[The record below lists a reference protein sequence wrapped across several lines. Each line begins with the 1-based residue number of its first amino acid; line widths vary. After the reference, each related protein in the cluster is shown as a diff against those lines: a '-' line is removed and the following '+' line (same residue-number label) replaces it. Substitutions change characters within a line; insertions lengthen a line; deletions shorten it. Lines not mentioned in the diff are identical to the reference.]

1 MPLDTYVIHMYN
13 LLYNCIKL
21 CDCIIFPRSYIQSYN
36 EYMIVSYMRSCNIC
50 VFEMYHKGVS
60 CMCNILKKLGEAEL
74 EIMQVIWN
82 SKGPV
87 TSNYILKELQGRRKW
102 QLSTLM
108 TSLASL
114 ADKGFV
120 SCDRSSGSNLYT
132 SVISENEYKT
142 GASRRFLEKLYN
154 NSLQN
159 MVATL
164 YNNKAIKSS
173 DVEELRNFLDELE
186 AEHSGEDD
194 R

>member
-1 MPLDTYVIHMYN
+1 
-13 LLYNCIKL
+13 
-21 CDCIIFPRSYIQSYN
+21 
-36 EYMIVSYMRSCNIC
+36 
-50 VFEMYHKGVS
+50 
-60 CMCNILKKLGEAEL
+60 MCNILKKLGEAEL
-74 EIMQVIWN
+74 EIMQVIWD
-82 SKGPV
+82 SEGPV

-108 TSLASL
+108 TSLTRL

-120 SCDRSSGSNLYT
+120 SCDRSSGSNMYT

>member
-1 MPLDTYVIHMYN
+1 
-13 LLYNCIKL
+13 
-21 CDCIIFPRSYIQSYN
+21 
-36 EYMIVSYMRSCNIC
+36 
-50 VFEMYHKGVS
+50 
-60 CMCNILKKLGEAEL
+60 MCNALKKLGEAEL
-74 EIMQVIWN
+74 EIMQVIWD

-108 TSLASL
+108 TSLSRL

-120 SCDRSSGSNLYT
+120 SCDRSSGSNLYMP
-132 SVISENEYKT
+132 VVSENEYKT
-142 GASRRFLEKLYN
+142 GASRHFLEKLYN

-164 YNNKAIKSS
+164 YNNKAIKNS

-186 AEHSGEDD
+186 AEHTGEDD